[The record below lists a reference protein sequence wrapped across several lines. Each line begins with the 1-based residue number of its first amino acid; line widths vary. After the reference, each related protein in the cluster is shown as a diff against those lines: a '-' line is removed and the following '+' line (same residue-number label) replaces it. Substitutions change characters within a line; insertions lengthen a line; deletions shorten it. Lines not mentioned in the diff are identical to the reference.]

1 MRFPLRTW
9 VGVYVLGALISALGP
24 AVLSHLPTAVAIRVE
39 DSSHRVVKQR
49 LTTYGETVRDVLQES
64 SIVVGPYD
72 RLTPAAGARLAPR
85 MVIEIRRAFPVLVQT
100 DGHRRVIMTAAATV
114 DELIG
119 DTAHGLAVRPHDRVY
134 PSAETPL
141 VAGDVVRI
149 VRIDMRIIETPESIP
164 YARIMRPDMALPSGV
179 TRVAQPGRPGVRTH
193 RLAITTSD
201 GVVIDRRNL
210 ASVITLPPQD
220 HVVHVGMRRMFAD
233 RGEFAGK
240 EVVQMEATAYA
251 PWHGEG
257 VNDITAIGLKA
268 RYGVV
273 AVDPTV
279 IPLRSVLFIEGYGRA
294 VAGDTGGA
302 IKGYRIDLCYDTVR
316 EAYQFGRRPVRVY
329 IISTPPSR
337 RRS

>member
-1 MRFPLRTW
+1 MPFPLRTW
-9 VGVYVLGALISALGP
+9 LGVYVLGALISAMGP

-39 DSSHRVVKQR
+39 DSSHRVVTQR
-49 LTTYGETVRDVLQES
+49 LTTYRETVRDVLQES
-64 SIVVGPYD
+64 GIVVGPYD
-72 RLTPAAGARLAPR
+72 RLTPATSVRLAPR
-85 MVIEIRRAFPVLVQT
+85 MVIEIRRAFPVLVQV
-100 DGHRRVIMTAAATV
+100 DGHRRVITTAAATV

-119 DTAHGLAVRPHDRVY
+119 NNANGLAVRPLDRVY

-141 VAGDVVRI
+141 VAGEIVRI
-149 VRIDMRIIETPESIP
+149 VRIDTRIIETPEAVP
-164 YARIMRPDMALPSGV
+164 FARISRPDLALPSGV
-179 TRVAQPGRPGVRTH
+179 TRVAQKGRRGVRTH
-193 RLAITTSD
+193 RLAVTTAD
-201 GVVIDRRNL
+201 GVVIERRNL
-210 ASVITLPPQD
+210 ASVITVPPQD
-220 HVVHVGMRRMFAD
+220 HIVHIGMRRMFAD

-273 AVDPTV
+273 AIDPKV

-294 VAGDTGGA
+294 IAGDTGGA
-302 IKGYRIDLCYDTVR
+302 IKGYRIDLCYDTPR
-316 EAYQFGRRPVRVY
+316 EAYRFGRRPVRVY
-329 IISTPPSR
+329 ILSTPPQR